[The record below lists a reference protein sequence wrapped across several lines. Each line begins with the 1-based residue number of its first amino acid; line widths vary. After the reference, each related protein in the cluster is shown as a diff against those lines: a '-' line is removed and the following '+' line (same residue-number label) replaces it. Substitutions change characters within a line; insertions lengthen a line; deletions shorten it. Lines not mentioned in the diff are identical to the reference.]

1 MKNLF
6 EFKVRFRT
14 LVVIALVIGLLI
26 AVWLNPEPTGQ
37 NDPWMYPQQQGII
50 N

>member
-1 MKNLF
+1 M
-6 EFKVRFRT
+6 
-14 LVVIALVIGLLI
+14 GLLI

-37 NDPWMYPQQQGII
+37 NDPWIYPATIGIL

>member
-6 EFKVRFRT
+6 KFKVSYRT
-14 LVVIALVIGLLI
+14 LAVIALLLGLLI

-37 NDPWMYPQQQGII
+37 NDPWMYPLQQGII